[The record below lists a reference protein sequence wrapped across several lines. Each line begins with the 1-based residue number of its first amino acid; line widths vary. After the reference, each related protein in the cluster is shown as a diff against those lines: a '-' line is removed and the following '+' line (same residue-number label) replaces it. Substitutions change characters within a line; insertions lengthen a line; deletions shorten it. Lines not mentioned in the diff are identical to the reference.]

1 MQTAEVVIDETLTS
15 DPVNY
20 TFSTFIQNLNVEDRS
35 CFSFISNTS
44 LWRYDKRVYNS
55 VALGKYVNPK
65 CIYQMHYA
73 CVSYIYTSVL
83 NFND

>member
-20 TFSTFIQNLNVEDRS
+20 TMSAFIQNLNVEDRS

>member
-1 MQTAEVVIDETLTS
+1 MQTVEVVIDETLTS

-65 CIYQMHYA
+65 CIYQMP
-73 CVSYIYTSVL
+73 VSLTYTQVC
-83 NFND
+83 